1 MSFPPRPPLVP
12 YGIAPGVVT
21 MQMPTHV
28 MVGAYSASGAGGG
41 RGALLPAPP
50 PGKAV
55 ISRGPTRNA
64 NGAKD
69 PEGPAV
75 TVFIGNISS
84 RAPDAMIRSLLG
96 ACGPV
101 LSWKRV
107 STFGFSEFASP
118 EAALRCVR
126 LLNSR
131 PVADKQLLAKTDGKM
146 QALVDTYKTEQ
157 RSRLGQEEGAPGTE
171 GEASYLDA
179 RQRALDEAAERR
191 LQQIMRDYQ
200 DDINNYE
207 LLQKEEAISKTARV
221 LEEADIS
228 EEKRDVIHRE
238 IGKFRESMKVRSH
251 PRHAPAPS
259 PILSC
264 PIPKPTSSPTQ
275 PTSCPNST
283 NIVTK
288 LIPSHFQ
295 TQPIPFPNSAH
306 PIPKLSPSHS
316 QTQPNPF
323 PNSADPIPELRPS
336 HSQTQP
342 IPFPNSAHV
351 IPLTFLAP

>member
-1 MSFPPRPPLVP
+1 
-12 YGIAPGVVT
+12 

-264 PIPKPTSSPTQ
+264 PIPKTQ
-275 PTSCPNST
+275 PTT
-283 NIVTK
+283 
-288 LIPSHFQ
+288 
-295 TQPIPFPNSAH
+295 PFPKPTSYPSSIN
-306 PIPKLSPSHS
+306 IIFKL
-316 QTQPNPF
+316 NPYC
-323 PNSADPIPELRPS
+323 N
-336 HSQTQP
+336 
-342 IPFPNSAHV
+342 
-351 IPLTFLAP
+351 